1 MAVPEQTPFIEYT
14 ANGTTTVYPLT
25 FDCDKSEYLIVSLD
39 GEEAPVGSWTL
50 TGGSITFNSA
60 PANGVLIT
68 IKRNTPFRRTTE
80 YQSYNNSFRPSP
92 VNKDFDLIWWKL
104 QELGVTDSLTDEDV
118 KNLNIYVDSLN
129 EETRNDFFDKL
140 GQLEQNTNAMLEE
153 AIANGAVSALA
164 ITTVNSLSDL
174 DDLNKWDGRTVY
186 VKNVANFRYSAS
198 QAAWVLA
205 SNSSEALVDPFTGNN
220 QKDINDLSAFK
231 LVSIFDFMTMDQ
243 FKTWKSNQETFNVTF
258 ALQAALNAPGISEC
272 LLPSGKFL
280 YSGVYCDKHNFKLYS
295 NAGAILLSD
304 DSANV
309 AFHIAKFS
317 EYIQG
322 VQLDGLVFQ
331 GNANT
336 LRGVQLGS
344 GNKAAIF
351 TKIRNCTFTG
361 FSKDDACDI
370 YLGSVQELDIQDT
383 RSWNGNIG
391 IYKAAD
397 GYGTSTR
404 IHGKKGYFGRHN
416 KHGIKMDGQID
427 DIYVQDSIFE
437 GNGLEAIY
445 INDTAFKVTQGVTMH
460 IQNAYFE
467 SNGNSGAGEGAI
479 YAKGKPEY
487 LKLHRIFSLGCNFA
501 ANLNAPANFKNVAG
515 SNIAV
520 DVSGTSNLLPNM
532 IGLTNSWISYNAN
545 LTVSAGDI
553 FQQLKDLEAAGN
565 KVISTGFN
573 YLRAYQNS
581 KNAQANFLSSITFPS
596 AAVLSTD
603 TTTLDDYRE
612 VSTFV
617 PVVTG
622 NGGTVSA
629 ATCRYTKIGNLVNF
643 EIQLTT
649 ANFTSTQGTTKVS
662 LPHTQVVGTVATFM
676 NNQTYAGGFA
686 LIASQSINL
695 PTLASQGSAA
705 SIYIAGS
712 YLTTS

>member
-1 MAVPEQTPFIEYT
+1 MAGILTPEDFRNAQRDLRDTGKGVNEDIIVYPRYGLPFKSLPMMSRLFEELIAGGYT
-14 ANGTTTVYPLT
+14 SIDDLRAAIDIALEAGAGSAGWTADLISYSGTT
-25 FDCDKSEYLIVSLD
+25 
-39 GEEAPVGSWTL
+39 
-50 TGGSITFNSA
+50 
-60 PANGVLIT
+60 
-68 IKRNTPFRRTTE
+68 
-80 YQSYNNSFRPSP
+80 
-92 VNKDFDLIWWKL
+92 
-104 QELGVTDSLTDEDV
+104 
-118 KNLNIYVDSLN
+118 
-129 EETRNDFFDKL
+129 
-140 GQLEQNTNAMLEE
+140 
-153 AIANGAVSALA
+153 
-164 ITTVNSLSDL
+164 
-174 DDLNKWDGRTVY
+174 
-186 VKNVANFRYSAS
+186 
-198 QAAWVLA
+198 
-205 SNSSEALVDPFTGNN
+205 
-220 QKDINDLSAFK
+220 QKEFNDLSVFK
-231 LVSIFDFMTMDQ
+231 LVSIFDFMTMEQ
-243 FKTWKSNQETFNVTF
+243 FKTWKANQETFNVTF
-258 ALQAALNAPGISEC
+258 ALQAAINAPGVLEC
-272 LLPSGKFL
+272 LLPGGKYLF
-280 YSGVYCDKHNFKLYS
+280 SGVYCDKHNFKLYS
-295 NAGAILLSD
+295 NSGATLVCD
-304 DSANV
+304 DSASV

-322 VQLDGLVFQ
+322 VELDGLVFQ

-344 GNKAAIF
+344 GGKAAIF

-361 FSKDDACDI
+361 FSKSDACDI

-383 RSWNGNIG
+383 RSWNGNVG

-404 IHGKKGYFGRHN
+404 IHGKKGYFGRHA
-416 KHGIKMDGQID
+416 KHGIKLDGQID

-501 ANLNAPANFKNVAG
+501 ANLNAPTTFKNIAG
-515 SNIAV
+515 SNVAF

-532 IGLTNSWISYNAN
+532 IGLTNSLISYNAN

-573 YLRAYQNS
+573 YLRAYQNG
-581 KNAQANFLSSITFPS
+581 KNEQANFLSSITFPS
-596 AAVLSTD
+596 TAVLSTD

-662 LPHTQVVGTVATFM
+662 LPHAQVVGTVATFM

-705 SIYIAGS
+705 SIYITGS

>member
-39 GEEAPVGSWTL
+39 GEEAPVGSWSL
-50 TGGSITFNSA
+50 TGESITFNSA

-68 IKRNTPFRRTTE
+68 IKRNTPFLRTTE

-104 QELGVTDSLTDEDV
+104 QELGVTNWLTDTDI
-118 KNLNIYVDSLN
+118 KNLNIYVNSLN
-129 EETRNDFFDKL
+129 EETREDFFKKL
-140 GQLEQNTNAMLEE
+140 FNLEQNTNAMLEE

-186 VKNVANFRYSAS
+186 VKNVANFRYSTS
-198 QAAWVLA
+198 QAAWILA
-205 SNSSEALVDPFTGNN
+205 SNSSEALIDPFTGNN

-243 FKTWKSNQETFNVTF
+243 FKTWKSNQETFNITF
-258 ALQAALNAPGISEC
+258 ALQAAINAPGITEC
-272 LLPSGKFL
+272 LLPAGKYL

-295 NAGAILLSD
+295 NSRATLVLD
-304 DSANV
+304 NSANA

-331 GNANT
+331 GNSNN
-336 LRGVQLGS
+336 LRCIQLGS
-344 GNKAAIF
+344 ENKAAIF
-351 TKIRNCTFTG
+351 TKIRNCIITG
-361 FSKDDACDI
+361 FTKSDACDI

-383 RSWNGNIG
+383 KSWNGNIG
-391 IYKAAD
+391 IYKALG

-404 IHGKKGYFGRHN
+404 IHGKGSYLGRHA
-416 KHGIKMDGQID
+416 KHGIKLDGQID
-427 DIYVQDSIFE
+427 DIYVQDTILE

-501 ANLNAPANFKNVAG
+501 ANLNAPTTFKNIAG
-515 SNIAV
+515 SNVAF

-532 IGLTNSWISYNAN
+532 IGLTNSLISYNAN

-553 FQQLKDLEAAGN
+553 FQQLKDLEASGN

-573 YLRAYQNS
+573 YLKAFQNS
-581 KNAQANFLSSITFPS
+581 KNEQANFLSSITFPTT
-596 AAVLSTD
+596 AVLSTD

-612 VSTFV
+612 ISTFV

-643 EIQLTT
+643 EIQLITQ
-649 ANFTSTQGTTKVS
+649 NFTSTQGTTKVS

-676 NNQTYAGGFA
+676 NNQTYSGGFA
-686 LIASQSINL
+686 LIASQAINL

-705 SIYIAGS
+705 SIYITGS